1 MHLRPLELVRVILG
15 SDEDPLE
22 AAQDLHEVLLV
33 HSPTDEP
40 RLPHVLVVG
49 RPYLGAFSPVS

>member
-1 MHLRPLELVRVILG
+1 MVFG

-33 HSPTDEP
+33 HPSPHEP
-40 RLPHVLVVG
+40 RLPHVLVI
-49 RPYLGAFSPVS
+49 